1 MQNNGSDVN
10 ALILAAPD
18 EAQGRM
24 TFKQISWVSRVM
36 FASGMFKNTE
46 NEAQA
51 VVKVMAGSEMG
62 MTPFQAMN
70 GIDIIEG
77 QAVVKPHTIA
87 SRIQQ
92 TGKYDYKVKTLTSLR
107 CDIDFYRVENPKIG
121 QKREHLGTAT
131 FTIEQAQAAGLVDPQ
146 CEVDPVKNTI
156 VHDIRSITRYRKGGG
171 SWEKEGCLC
180 KDNWKNY
187 PDDMLYARAMSRG
200 SKRFTP
206 DVFNIPIYTPDEI
219 EESRDEERKKAESGE
234 PAFDYLPTSAPAAQ
248 LPQGEPA
255 APVDE
260 PPAEDDDELPEMPA
274 APVAPAEPEAPVN
287 EDEFDADDPDHPDAI
302 NIPQKINDEFKKRVE
317 DDLRDLELSS
327 PERLRLLRKATAA
340 VSLKS
345 LKNDQQWLNLRE
357 AIDQLMHD
365 RSVDEE
371 SAPDA

>member
-1 MQNNGSDVN
+1 MDHNNNDVN

-92 TGKYDYKVKTLTSLR
+92 TTKYDYKVKTLTSLR
-107 CDIDFYRVENPKIG
+107 CDIDFYKVDNPKTG

-131 FTIEQAQAAGLVDPQ
+131 FTIENAQAAGLVDPQ
-146 CEVDPVKNTI
+146 CEVDPVNNVI
-156 VHDIRSITRYRKGGG
+156 NHDIRQITRFRKGGG

-219 EESRDEERKKAESGE
+219 EEQRDEERLKAEQGDRQ
-234 PAFDYLPTSAPAAQ
+234 FDYLPTSAPAA
-248 LPQGEPA
+248 LPQGDQPA
-255 APVDE
+255 PIAE
-260 PPAEDDDELPEMPA
+260 PPADDDDDLPEMPA
-274 APVAPAEPEAPVN
+274 APAEPEAPATEE
-287 EDEFDADDPDHPDAI
+287 EDIDDPDHPDAI
-302 NIPQKINDEFKKRVE
+302 NIPETIDDEFKQRVE
-317 DDLRDLELSS
+317 EDLRDLELSS
-327 PERLRLLRKATAA
+327 PERLRLLRRATAA

-345 LKNDQQWLNLRE
+345 LKNDMQWKNLRT
-357 AIDQLMHD
+357 AIDEMMHD
-365 RSVDEE
+365 RSTEE
-371 SAPDA
+371 GDDNAE